1 MRKSRWEKNNNNK
14 EKTKSAIKNVQM
26 DDGTANDAECT
37 QVHYMIVLIKKKNYD
52 NMLNMRNKIKTKNKK
67 KCQLNN
73 YFLFSKSFLMEI
85 IKLSQHS
92 Y

>member
-1 MRKSRWEKNNNNK
+1 
-14 EKTKSAIKNVQM
+14 M

-67 KCQLNN
+67 SVSSITIF
-73 YFLFSKSFLMEI
+73 YF
-85 IKLSQHS
+85 QNHS
-92 Y
+92 LWK